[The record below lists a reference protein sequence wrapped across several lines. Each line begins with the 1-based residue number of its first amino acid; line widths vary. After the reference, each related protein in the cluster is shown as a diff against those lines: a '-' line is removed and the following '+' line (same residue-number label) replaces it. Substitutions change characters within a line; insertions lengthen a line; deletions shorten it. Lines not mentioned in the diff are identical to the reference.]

1 MRDAF
6 VKTLFNIA
14 KNDKDVII
22 LTGDLGFGVLKP
34 FFEELPDRIIN
45 AGIAEQNMT
54 SVAAG
59 LALSGKKV
67 FTYSI
72 GNFPTLR
79 CLEQIRNDCAYHD
92 ADVKIVCI
100 GGGFTYGGL
109 GMSHFATEDISVMR
123 AIPNVKV
130 FAPGDVAEA
139 EKVTETVCKIKGTC
153 YIRLGRGG
161 GERVY
166 PEHSLD
172 DKDILKAVKLADG
185 KDVAI
190 LCTGGILQEVY
201 RAVNALKQEG
211 IFVSAYSFPTV
222 KPVDKDTILSL
233 AKTHKALITVEENN
247 LCGGFGS
254 LILETLSD
262 AGERAKLIRMGI
274 PDVYP
279 DVVGSQSFL
288 RERYAINA
296 AAIENKVKE
305 LI

>member
-6 VKTLFNIA
+6 VRTLLEIA
-14 KNDKDVII
+14 KRDKDVIV

-34 FFEELPDRIIN
+34 FFDQLPEQIIN

-79 CLEQIRNDCAYHD
+79 CLEQIRNDCAYHR

-109 GMSHFATEDISVMR
+109 GMSHFATEDISIMR
-123 AIPNVKV
+123 ALPGVSV
-130 FAPGDVAEA
+130 FAPGDVTEA
-139 EKVTETVCKIKGTC
+139 EKVTEEIYKTKGTC
-153 YIRLGRGG
+153 YLRLGRGG
-161 GERVY
+161 GERIY

-172 DKDILKAVKLADG
+172 GKSVLKAVKLSDG
-185 KDVAI
+185 KDIAVF
-190 LCTGGILQEVY
+190 CTGGILSEVY
-201 RAVNALKQEG
+201 PVVQSLKRDG
-211 IFVSAYSFPTV
+211 ICVSAYSFPTV
-222 KPVDKDTILSL
+222 KPFDRETALSVADNFKTI
-233 AKTHKALITVEENN
+233 ITVEENQ
-247 LCGGFGS
+247 LSGGFGS
-254 LILETLSD
+254 LVSETLTD
-262 AGERAKLIRMGI
+262 AGKGTKLIRMGI

-279 DVVGSQSFL
+279 EVVGSQQFL
-288 RERYAINA
+288 REKFGLNA
-296 AAIENKVKE
+296 AAIEKKIKDI
-305 LI
+305 L